1 MKNQFSPV
9 SFKLKSGL
17 RLGLLGLLSAFT
29 ALANELKDVTLSGGK
44 SPSVKFIFVK
54 GKSAEDYPLYF
65 QKIDGPTQTVTVC
78 FLETPSSLPLGKL
91 TLPEKAPV
99 RGIALKKVTT
109 PSGKNFLGVEIA
121 FAEAPNGELAL
132 LPSGGASLRAQ
143 LPMATGGKLGKFAWS
158 AQKSLSAPPPAP
170 PANAPE
176 ETPVKVAQVDAAPQ
190 EPQAAAPTPAPAA
203 EPKAAPMTEP
213 APAVAEMAAPPPAE
227 TSPIPQAKPAEPGK
241 LVDIA
246 VVVGPTQQDLI
257 LEGEGFGGISFQR
270 NSQDTLAYELRVAL
284 ARIGSLGK
292 SFTPP
297 AASIFGSI
305 KLKQIKDTALVS
317 LRLRKPAMAQAGMAG
332 KQVAVTI
339 AQGGETQIKWLASSA
354 KTVAA
359 TGMPESGPS
368 AHDEGSR
375 IDQGKRE
382 LSSSLVFLPG
392 GFGKPMLIMKDSAAL
407 REKPQP
413 KAKAIK
419 HVPAGAQILRLDTE
433 GLYVKVVSDGDT
445 GYIAKNDALY
455 ADELTEK
462 DEAKLQRLL
471 TAREKAMQKAL
482 EKAALAAKA
491 EQETQEAAVAAEAKA
506 LADAQAAQAAQ
517 VAQAE
522 KAAQAAQAAQQQ
534 QTPQVE
540 QGSPSPQAAQVQQTE
555 PAAPATQATAK
566 AEGSTPPLHIATQD
580 EQKLGQAPDAAMLQR
595 LEQEKL
601 AAEKDKQKAAE
612 GPIVYNS
619 FGRRDPFVPVEQ
631 GNSDNGIDIDQMKVV
646 GIVWHLSDPLAVLQH
661 VTEPSVSFT
670 VKQGDP
676 VHNGRVSRITR
687 DAVTFDI
694 TEYGIS
700 RSYSLKLVSLQ
711 ERAKK

>member
-1 MKNQFSPV
+1 
-9 SFKLKSGL
+9 
-17 RLGLLGLLSAFT
+17 
-29 ALANELKDVTLSGGK
+29 
-44 SPSVKFIFVK
+44 
-54 GKSAEDYPLYF
+54 
-65 QKIDGPTQTVTVC
+65 
-78 FLETPSSLPLGKL
+78 
-91 TLPEKAPV
+91 
-99 RGIALKKVTT
+99 
-109 PSGKNFLGVEIA
+109 
-121 FAEAPNGELAL
+121 
-132 LPSGGASLRAQ
+132 
-143 LPMATGGKLGKFAWS
+143 
-158 AQKSLSAPPPAP
+158 
-170 PANAPE
+170 
-176 ETPVKVAQVDAAPQ
+176 
-190 EPQAAAPTPAPAA
+190 
-203 EPKAAPMTEP
+203 
-213 APAVAEMAAPPPAE
+213 
-227 TSPIPQAKPAEPGK
+227 
-241 LVDIA
+241 
-246 VVVGPTQQDLI
+246 
-257 LEGEGFGGISFQR
+257 
-270 NSQDTLAYELRVAL
+270 
-284 ARIGSLGK
+284 
-292 SFTPP
+292 
-297 AASIFGSI
+297 
-305 KLKQIKDTALVS
+305 
-317 LRLRKPAMAQAGMAG
+317 MAQAGMAG
-332 KQVAVTI
+332 KHVAVTVP
-339 AQGGETQIKWLASSA
+339 QGGETQIKWLASAA

-375 IDQGKRE
+375 IDQTKRE

-419 HVPAGAQILRLDTE
+419 HVPAGAQIQRLDTE
-433 GLYVKVVSDGDT
+433 GSYLKVVSDGDT
-445 GYIAKNDALY
+445 GYIAKNEALY
-455 ADELTEK
+455 ADELSEK
-462 DEAKLQRLL
+462 DEAKLQKMV

-491 EQETQEAAVAAEAKA
+491 EQEAQQAAADAEAKA
-506 LADAQAAQAAQ
+506 VADAQAAAAQ
-517 VAQAE
+517 VAQIEQAN
-522 KAAQAAQAAQQQ
+522 QAAQAAPGS
-534 QTPQVE
+534 QTPQASQVE
-540 QGSPSPQAAQVQQTE
+540 QVET
-555 PAAPATQATAK
+555 AAPATQAPPQQTTAK
-566 AEGSTPPLHIATQD
+566 AERGTPPLHIATQD
-580 EQKLGQAPDAAMLQR
+580 EQKLGQAPDAAMLLR

-631 GNSDNGIDIDQMKVV
+631 GNADNGIDIDQMKVV